1 MLMGWK
7 DRGAG
12 MAFDFDTMLERVGHN
27 ALAVEALGQLSGFA
41 PSAPKPGYDAIPMW
55 VADMSFPTA
64 PAVVRAI
71 VERAE
76 HPSFG
81 YYQPPCEYYDAI
93 IDWQRERHGLEGL
106 EPKHIGYQ
114 NGVLGGLVSALSA
127 FTEPGDAVLVH
138 APTYIG
144 FIHTIEAA
152 GRRLVRSPLAR
163 DADGVWRMDY
173 ADMAERIERN
183 GIKLAVMC
191 SPHNPC
197 GRVWERAELERA
209 AEVFEAHDVAVV
221 ADEIWADIVFE
232 GHEHIPFIAVSEA
245 ARERTV
251 MLAAPSKTFSLAG
264 LIGSYDIVF
273 NPELRERLHAA
284 SKASGYNSMNV
295 LSMHALLGAYG
306 AEGAA
311 WADELVRVLERNVA
325 TTCDFIDRTAGL
337 EAARPQGTYMVF
349 VDCTEWCAAH
359 GTTLDALLCAL
370 WDVGVAVQDGRPF
383 GGRCHIRMN
392 VALPARKLAEAL
404 ARMEGVLASANQST
418 TGMK

>member
-1 MLMGWK
+1 MG
-7 DRGAG
+7 DIRVAPVGLSGMDGAF
-12 MAFDFDTMLERVGHN
+12 MAFDFDTMLDRVGKN
-27 ALAVEALGQLSGFA
+27 ALAVEALGMDGFA
-41 PSAPKPGYDAIPMW
+41 PGAPKPGYDAIPMW

-76 HPSFG
+76 HPAFG
-81 YYQPPCEYYDAI
+81 YYQPPEEYFDAI
-93 IDWQRERHGLEGL
+93 ISWQQDRHGIQGL
-106 EPKHIGYQ
+106 TRDCIGYQ
-114 NGVLGGLVSALSA
+114 NGVLGGLTSVLAA

-138 APTYIG
+138 SPTYIG
-144 FIHTIEAA
+144 FIHTIEDA
-152 GRRLVRSPLAR
+152 GWRLVRSPLVR
-163 DADGVWRMDY
+163 DADSTWRMDY
-173 ADMAERIERN
+173 ADMAEKIERN

-197 GRVWERAELERA
+197 GRVWERDELERA
-209 AEVFEAHDVAVV
+209 AEVFEAHDVTVV
-221 ADEIWADIVFE
+221 ADEIWSDIVFE
-232 GHEHIPFIAVSEA
+232 GHEHIPFVEVSPA
-245 ARERTV
+245 ARERTI

-295 LSMHALLGAYG
+295 LSMHALLGAYS

-311 WADELVRVLERNVA
+311 WADELVRVLQQNVA
-325 TTCDFIDRTAGL
+325 TTCDFIDCTLGL

-349 VDCTEWCAAH
+349 VDCAEWCEAH
-359 GTTLDALLCAL
+359 GTTLDGLLHAL

-383 GGRCHIRMN
+383 GGKCHIRMN
-392 VALPARKLAEAL
+392 VALPAHKLAEAL
-404 ARMEGVLASANQST
+404 ARMEGVLGV
-418 TGMK
+418 TG